1 MKKIA
6 IVLHDLA
13 MTALAVWLA
22 FVVRFDGFPFDERV
36 RHLPLFL
43 CAFVPVAGCVY
54 WFFSLYESKWRFA
67 SLPDLSSIVRAVT
80 VLAIGLL
87 VVDYVLVAPNLY
99 GFFFFG
105 KITIALYWLLQLFL
119 LGGPRLAYR
128 YLKYSQSKKSAARE
142 ATMPALLLGRGVD
155 VEVVLRAIE
164 SGAIKRLKPVGI
176 LSPRDT
182 DLGQTIRGVR
192 VVGALSELERIA
204 AEAQERGEAIRRI
217 VATPSALSPDA
228 QPELWLARARKL
240 AVPISRLDNLD
251 RGVGEAALAPLEI
264 EDLLLRPTVEV
275 DRSQLQRFLSGK
287 RVAVTGGGGSIGSE
301 ICLRCALFG
310 ASQLLVIESSEPA
323 LFHVTELLDA
333 QGDGAIVSG
342 AIADVRD
349 AGRIERLLTAF
360 RPDIVVHAAALKHV
374 PYLEAD
380 WTEGIRTN
388 IFGSINVADAALK
401 SGARNFV
408 MISTDKAIEPVSML
422 GATKRFAEIYAQ
434 ALDAE
439 LTEARGKAGQDAS
452 SGTRMIA
459 VRFGNVLGSVGSVV
473 PKFKAQIARG
483 GPLTVTHPDMI
494 RYFMT
499 IREACDLVLAAGAHA
514 RDHARKGDAD
524 ERAAVYVLKMGQ
536 PVRINDLAERMI
548 RLAGFEPHED
558 IEIRYTG
565 VRPGERLHE
574 ILFARDEPMAE
585 IGLPGVMAAKPVFAA
600 RSQVNLWL
608 KRLAAAV
615 AAEDRK
621 AAEGVLDEAI
631 PDFSRR
637 EAKVQEIRA
646 SEVRASGVRAG
657 DASAQAV
664 RRAKARTTDGAPAP
678 EALPASKPEAS
689 SPSKPALRA
698 RPKARPPAG

>member
-1 MKKIA
+1 MIKPLLQSFKKTA

-22 FVVRFDGFPFDERV
+22 FVVRFDGVPFDERI
-36 RHLPLFL
+36 RHLPTFLPLFVIL
-43 CAFVPVAGCVY
+43 AGAIY

-67 SLPDLSSIVRAVT
+67 SLPDLSNIVRAVT
-80 VLAIGLL
+80 VLAVALM

-128 YLKYSQSKKSAARE
+128 YLKYSQSRQSAARE
-142 ATMPALLLGRGVD
+142 ATTPTLLMGRAVD

-164 SGAIKRLKPVGI
+164 TGAIKRLKPVGI
-176 LSPRDT
+176 LSPRAD
-182 DLGQTIRGVR
+182 DLGQSIRGVR
-192 VVGALSELERIA
+192 VLGVLSDLERIA
-204 AEAQERGEAIRRI
+204 GEAIERGEPVRRI
-217 VATPSALSPDA
+217 VATPSALSSDA
-228 QPELWLARARKL
+228 EPERWLSRARKL
-240 AVPISRLDNLD
+240 AVPISRFDSLD

-264 EDLLLRPTVEV
+264 EDLILRPTIEV
-275 DRSQLQRFLSGK
+275 DRAKLQGFLTGK

-310 ASQLLVIESSEPA
+310 ASELMVIESSEPA
-323 LFHVTELLDA
+323 LFHISEMLAA
-333 QGDGAIVSG
+333 QGEMTRVTGV
-342 AIADVRD
+342 IADVRD
-349 AGRIERLLTAF
+349 KARMERLFASF
-360 RPDIVVHAAALKHV
+360 RPDIVIHAAALKHV

-380 WTEGIRTN
+380 WMEGIRTN
-388 IFGSINVADAALK
+388 IFGSVNVADAALK
-401 SGARNFV
+401 AGVQTFV

-422 GATKRFAEIYAQ
+422 GATKRFAEMYAQ

-439 LTEARGKAGQDAS
+439 LVAAPGRSGKKS
-452 SGTRMIA
+452 MRMIA

-514 RDHARKGDAD
+514 HAEALGTAAAAE

-536 PVRINDLAERMI
+536 PVNIHDLAERMI
-548 RLAGFEPHED
+548 RLAGFEPGID
-558 IEIRYTG
+558 IEIEVTG

-585 IGLPGVMAAKPVFAA
+585 IGLDGVMAAKPIFAA
-600 RSQVNLWL
+600 RSQIAGWL
-608 KRLAAAV
+608 KTLASAVATEDRAAAL
-615 AAEDRK
+615 A
-621 AAEGVLDEAI
+621 VLDEAI
-631 PDFSRR
+631 PDFRR
-637 EAKVQEIRA
+637 RGKPQA
-646 SEVRASGVRAG
+646 S
-657 DASAQAV
+657 
-664 RRAKARTTDGAPAP
+664 PMP
-678 EALPASKPEAS
+678 LS
-689 SPSKPALRA
+689 SPQQAASPA
-698 RPKARPPAG
+698 K

>member
-1 MKKIA
+1 MTFTGAHSLKKIA

-22 FVVRFDGFPFDERV
+22 FVVRFDGLPYDERV
-36 RHLPLFL
+36 RHLPQFL
-43 CAFVPVAGCVY
+43 PAFVAIAAGVY

-67 SLPDLSSIVRAVT
+67 SLPDLSNIVRAVT

-87 VVDYVLVAPNLY
+87 IVDYILVAPNLY

-128 YLKYSQSKKSAARE
+128 YLKYAQSKQSAARE
-142 ATMPALLLGRGVD
+142 ATMPTLLLGRGVD
-155 VEVVLRAIE
+155 VDVVLRAIE
-164 SGAIKRLKPVGI
+164 TGAIRKLRPVGI
-176 LSPRDT
+176 LSPREADV
-182 DLGQTIRGVR
+182 GQSIRGVR
-192 VVGALSELERIA
+192 VLGSLADLDRIA
-204 AEAQERGEAIRRI
+204 GEAQERGDAIRRV

-228 QPELWLARARKL
+228 DPERWLARARKL

-275 DRSQLQRFLSGK
+275 DRGQLERFLSGK

-310 ASQLLVIESSEPA
+310 AAQLLVIESSEPA
-323 LFHVTELLDA
+323 LFQVTELLDA
-333 QGDGAIVSG
+333 QGDAAKVTG

-349 AGRIERLLTAF
+349 GERITRLLKGF

-380 WTEGIRTN
+380 WTEGVRTN
-388 IFGSINVADAALK
+388 IFGSINVIDAALAAGAK
-401 SGARNFV
+401 SLV

-439 LTEARGKAGQDAS
+439 QVAARAS
-452 SGTRMIA
+452 ETRLIA
-459 VRFGNVLGSVGSVV
+459 VRFGNVLGSAGSVV

-514 RDHARKGDAD
+514 RDHARDGDAA

-536 PVRINDLAERMI
+536 PVRIKDLAERMI
-548 RLAGFEPHED
+548 RLAGFEPGED

-574 ILFARDEPMAE
+574 ILFARDEPMVE
-585 IGLPGVMAAKPVFAA
+585 IGLPGVMAAKPVFASRA
-600 RSQVNLWL
+600 KVNAWL

-615 AAEDRK
+615 AAEDRR
-621 AAEGVLDEAI
+621 AAEAVLDEAI
-631 PDFSRR
+631 PDFTRR
-637 EAKVQEIRA
+637 EARA
-646 SEVRASGVRAG
+646 PVNGAAQPAPPARPAS
-657 DASAQAV
+657 
-664 RRAKARTTDGAPAP
+664 RRA
-678 EALPASKPEAS
+678 AS
-689 SPSKPALRA
+689 SRGPAA
-698 RPKARPPAG
+698 RPAKPRVRPTGAR

>member
-1 MKKIA
+1 MKKIV

-22 FVVRFDGFPFDERV
+22 FVVRFDGVAFDERIK
-36 RHLPLFL
+36 HLPGFLPLF
-43 CAFVPVAGCVY
+43 VAAAGIVY

-67 SLPDLSSIVRAVT
+67 SLPDLSNIVRAVT
-80 VLAIGLL
+80 VVTVGLL
-87 VVDYVLVAPNLY
+87 IVDYVLVAPNFY

-128 YLKYSQSKKSAARE
+128 YLKYAQSKQSAARE
-142 ATMPALLLGRGVD
+142 ATMPTLLLGRGVD

-164 SGAIKRLKPVGI
+164 TGAIKRLKPVGI
-176 LSPRDT
+176 LSPREADI
-182 DLGQTIRGVR
+182 GQAIRGVR
-192 VVGALSELERIA
+192 VVGSLRDLERIA
-204 AEAQERGEAIRRI
+204 SEAQERGESIRRV

-228 QPELWLARARKL
+228 DPERWLARARKL

-251 RGVGEAALAPLEI
+251 RGVAEAALAPLEI

-275 DRSQLQRFLSGK
+275 DRGQLQRFLERK
-287 RVAVTGGGGSIGSE
+287 RIAVTGGGGSIGSE

-310 ASQLLVIESSEPA
+310 AAELLVIESSEPA
-323 LFHVTELLDA
+323 LFHVTELLAA
-333 QGDGAIVSG
+333 QGDAAVVTG

-349 AGRIERLLTAF
+349 AERIERLLTAF

-401 SGARNFV
+401 AGAKSFV

-439 LTEARGKAGQDAS
+439 QLAARGKATKKTE
-452 SGTRMIA
+452 TRMIA
-459 VRFGNVLGSVGSVV
+459 VRFGNVLGSAGSVV

-514 RDHARKGDAD
+514 RDHARDGDVD

-548 RLAGFEPHED
+548 RLAGFEPGED

-585 IGLPGVMAAKPVFAA
+585 IGLPGVMAAKPVFASRA
-600 RSQVNLWL
+600 QVNLWL

-621 AAEGVLDEAI
+621 AAEVVLDEAI

-637 EAKVQEIRA
+637 EVK
-646 SEVRASGVRAG
+646 
-657 DASAQAV
+657 AQAMLEL
-664 RRAKARTTDGAPAP
+664 PAP
-678 EALPASKPEAS
+678 QAPNGLAQAAS
-689 SPSKPALRA
+689 SPAKATLKAKRSA
-698 RPKARPPAG
+698 RPKAAE